1 MSEHQIGCCGAFCG
15 TCREKTE
22 GRCPGCTAGYVTG
35 DRDLAKARCKI
46 KVCCIGKL
54 GSTCTCADC
63 PDFSH
68 CNILQ
73 DFYGKSGYKYKKYQE
88 SLEFI
93 RANGSAAFL
102 KIAKRWKSPYGRM
115 LD

>member
-1 MSEHQIGCCGAFCG
+1 MSEHEIGCCGAFCG
-15 TCREKTE
+15 TCRGVTE
-22 GRCPGCTAGYVTG
+22 GICPGCTTGYDTG

-46 KVCCIGKL
+46 KICCISKL

-63 PDFSH
+63 PDFSR

-73 DFYGKSGYKYKKYQE
+73 DFYGKNGYKYKKYQE
-88 SLEFI
+88 SMEFI

-102 KIAKRWKSPYGRM
+102 KIAKRWKRPYGR
-115 LD
+115 LI